1 MPKIIC
7 MSDSHTYENFEAP
20 EGDILIHSGDI
31 SFRGTFAEMNKGMQW
46 LGKFPHK
53 FKIFVCG
60 NHDWLGEKDPS
71 LMKAL
76 AEENGIIYLDDSGIE
91 IMGLRIWGSPVQPAF
106 CNWAFNRK
114 RGEEIARHWTKIPDN
129 TQILITHGPP
139 FGILDVNT
147 EEPYHK
153 HLGPEHL
160 GCEEL
165 RKRVDQLKDLKL
177 AVWGH
182 IHSSHGEEFINGV
195 KFVNASVLDE
205 SYNVVY
211 KPIVVNLE
219 NK

>member
-1 MPKIIC
+1 MPKIVCI
-7 MSDSHTYENFEAP
+7 SDTHTYENFEVP

-31 SFRGTFAEMNKGMQW
+31 SSRGSFAEMNRAMIW

-60 NHDWLGEKDPS
+60 NHDFLGEQDPS

-76 AEENGIIYLDDSGIE
+76 AEENGVIYLDEGSVDVF
-91 IMGLRIWGSPVQPAF
+91 GLKVFGSPWTPWF
-106 CNWAFNRK
+106 HSWAFNAQ
-114 RGEEIARHWTKIPDN
+114 RGEEIARHWAKIPEN
-129 TQILITHGPP
+129 TNVLITHGPP

-177 AVWGH
+177 HVFGH
-182 IHSSHGEEFINGV
+182 IHSSNSFEEINGV
-195 KFVNASVLDE
+195 KFINAAICNE
-205 SYNVVY
+205 SYE
-211 KPIVVNLE
+211 PIQPARIVEL
-219 NK
+219 